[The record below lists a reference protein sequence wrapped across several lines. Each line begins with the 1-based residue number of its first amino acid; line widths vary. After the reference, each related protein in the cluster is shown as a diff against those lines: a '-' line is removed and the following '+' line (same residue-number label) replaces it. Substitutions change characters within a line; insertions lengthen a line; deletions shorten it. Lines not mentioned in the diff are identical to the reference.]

1 MYFEP
6 ATGRMLCR
14 IYSVARS
21 SIDTRASP
29 WRCAKDSIFDYP
41 HHPAVPGGPCP
52 GVFVLSEELSG
63 VLPLLLH
70 RAAAKCHQDLQW
82 NRASWP
88 RNQGLWR
95 KDWKPT
101 GWSKVRMYASFC
113 WQVAIWS
120 VAILKTSRKMTLP
133 MMNTTQ
139 KSFWFWGQKTLPQKR
154 DDAVPLGSATA
165 NMLNIEPADHG
176 RSEM

>member
-70 RAAAKCHQDLQW
+70 RAAAKCHQDLQ
-82 NRASWP
+82 
-88 RNQGLWR
+88 
-95 KDWKPT
+95 
-101 GWSKVRMYASFC
+101 
-113 WQVAIWS
+113 
-120 VAILKTSRKMTLP
+120 
-133 MMNTTQ
+133 
-139 KSFWFWGQKTLPQKR
+139 
-154 DDAVPLGSATA
+154 
-165 NMLNIEPADHG
+165 
-176 RSEM
+176 